1 MKLTIPYFLMFVYL
15 KLNVYICN
23 TLLIITIVNSGGII
37 LRLKEVLEH
46 YNLTSST
53 FADTIDVQRS
63 SISHLLSGRN
73 KPSLDFVMKVVN
85 KFPDVDLYWLL
96 YDEGSFPKKKEERKK
111 VEETITE
118 EISKETKIE
127 TPTLFSENT
136 ITEPEVRKI
145 SNTRFSANDKK
156 LLKVVL
162 LYDDGSFEEYNK

>member
-23 TLLIITIVNSGGII
+23 TLLIITIVNSEGII